1 MEGDRGF
8 EGRLAPANEFPAE
21 TLRLVGQHRDLLRRE
36 GKNWGDYYAAQV
48 RRQVEDRSF
57 SGQLWLGPAD
67 EAIGL
72 AGWELAG
79 GLGRR
84 AFLYLAEGYQRRA
97 MLEEFLRRLDPVSA
111 DGLPFISWSDDVTG
125 VAESDRAAVFSA
137 RGFAPVV
144 RAEMRYPKEVNPPR
158 TPPDP
163 NYDVRQLTLTD
174 ESGIADLLLRAYAK
188 SAERSLFAT
197 TLDQKEDARRGTQDI
212 LHGKVGRWLPVAS
225 FAFQT
230 GHRLVA
236 LTLANELEGGLI
248 SEVAVDP
255 DFRRLGLARR
265 LLPLT
270 IDALRRGGF
279 ETPRLMVT
287 MWNMGAVRLYQQLGF
302 EFVPGGAGRVWL
314 NLERLGV
321 SETGQFAP

>member
-1 MEGDRGF
+1 MGRGRGS
-8 EGRLAPANEFPAE
+8 EGRLAPASDFPAE
-21 TLRLVGQHRDLLRRE
+21 TLRLVGQLRDLLRRE
-36 GKNWGDYYAAQV
+36 GKTWGDYYAAQV

-57 SGQLWLGPAD
+57 SGLLWLGPGD

-97 MLEEFLRRLDPVSA
+97 MLEEFLSRLDTVSA
-111 DGLPFISWSDDVTG
+111 DGLPFVSWSDDVSG
-125 VAESDRAAVFSA
+125 VPESDRAAVFSA

-144 RAEMRYPKEVNPPR
+144 RAEMRFPKGVSPPR

-163 NYDVRQLTLTD
+163 NYDARQLTLAD
-174 ESGIADLLLRAYAK
+174 ESGIADLLFRAYAK

-212 LHGKVGRWLPVAS
+212 LHGKVGRWLPFAS
-225 FAFQT
+225 FGIQA

-236 LTLANELEGGLI
+236 LALANELEGGLI

-255 DFRRLGLARR
+255 DFRRIGLARR

-270 IDALRRGGF
+270 IDAMREGGF
-279 ETPRLMVT
+279 VTPRLLVT
-287 MWNMGAVRLYQQLGF
+287 MWNTGAVRLYEQLGF
-302 EFVPGGAGRVWL
+302 EFVPGGSGRVWL
-314 NLERLGV
+314 DLERFGAL
-321 SETGQFAP
+321 ETGRAAP